1 MYLRQ
6 LTLTKSS
13 GEPIRAVTFQ
23 KGLNLVLGIADE
35 KGSSNSLGKTTL
47 VRCIN
52 FCLAGK
58 VEEFYVDSENKKVEN
73 KAVKDFLI
81 QNQVDFEL
89 LFSKEFDESNL
100 HHDLKISRR
109 ITFDAKT
116 QKIEVL
122 NFIDDKKYS
131 NDEFKDILQLRLFL
145 TNVNKPSF
153 RQLITKF
160 VRRNDDEVS
169 NILKYMGSF
178 VSTVEYSTIRF
189 FLFGFKHPEEIENQQ
204 LLNIEL
210 KNLTKKYNSL
220 KAIVPEGLQQKI
232 DLLEAELE
240 EKEKLRD
247 SYKINEDYKI
257 DENELNAVE
266 LSIKKVNK
274 LLANLIS
281 DRDTLI
287 SRINKIQENKFND
300 NPQDIR
306 YIYEEAKLLN
316 IEIQK
321 QFEETI
327 SFHNSML
334 KNEEN
339 YLQRRISKLN
349 KNIENLA
356 SERAEY
362 TKKYNGVL
370 DKLSRQGAL
379 AEFTKLNEYINKLT
393 SNLSKDKALLI
404 QLGTLQ
410 SDIDKYKNEI
420 EELSSTLASAIDK
433 FNKVNIHIFNT
444 YFSKFSEKLHNEKWY
459 MSFDKDGTG
468 YKFDVKAFESNAGS
482 GKKQS
487 LVAAFDIAYM
497 AFIQDPNIQLPFPR
511 FATQDKIEI
520 IDIDE
525 LDTLATLVLN
535 ANGQLIT
542 PIIEDKFKNFD
553 QADFQGK
560 VILTLTPESRFFNF

>member
-1 MYLRQ
+1 MYLRK
-6 LTLTKSS
+6 LTLTKST
-13 GEPIRAVTFQ
+13 GELIRAVTFQ
-23 KGLNLVLGIADE
+23 KGLNLVLGKADS

-58 VEEFYVDSENKKVEN
+58 VEEFYTDPENKKVEN
-73 KAVKDFLI
+73 TLVKDFLI
-81 QNQVDFEL
+81 QNQVNIEL
-89 LFSKEFDESNL
+89 LLSKDFDEDNQNY
-100 HHDLKISRR
+100 DLKISRK
-109 ITFDAKT
+109 INFNTKT
-116 QKIEVL
+116 QKIEIF
-122 NFIDDKKYS
+122 NFVDGKKYS
-131 NDEFKDILQLRLFL
+131 LDEFKDILQLRLFL
-145 TNVNKPSF
+145 TNINKPTF

-169 NILKYMGSF
+169 NILKYLGSF
-178 VSTVEYSTIRF
+178 VSIIEYSTIRF
-189 FLFGFKHPEEIENQQ
+189 FLFGFKHPDEIEKQQ
-204 LLNIEL
+204 HLNNEL
-210 KNLTKKYNSL
+210 KELNKKYNAL

-232 DLLEAELE
+232 DLLETELE
-240 EKEKLRD
+240 EKEQLRN
-247 SYKINEDYKI
+247 SYKINETFKI
-257 DENELNAVE
+257 DENELNIIE
-266 LSIKKVNK
+266 LSIKKINK
-274 LLANLIS
+274 LLSNLIS
-281 DRDTLI
+281 DRDTLL
-287 SRINKIQENKFND
+287 SRISNIQSNRFSD
-300 NPQDIR
+300 NPQDIK

-339 YLQRRISKLN
+339 YLQRRIGKLN
-349 KNIENLA
+349 KSIETA
-356 SERAEY
+356 SIERAEF
-362 TKKYNGVL
+362 TSKYNDVL
-370 DKLSRQGAL
+370 QKLSTQGAL

-393 SNLSKDKALLI
+393 SNLSKDKALLT
-404 QLGTLQ
+404 QLGGLQ
-410 SDIDKYKNEI
+410 SDIDNHKDDIKQ
-420 EELSSTLASAIDK
+420 LSDKLASEIDK
-433 FNKVNIHIFNT
+433 FNKTNIHIFNT

-497 AFIQDPNIQLPFPR
+497 AFIQDPNILLPFPR

-525 LDTLATLVLN
+525 LNTLADLVLT

-542 PIIEDKFKNFD
+542 PIIEDKFKNFN
-553 QADFQGK
+553 QTDFSGK
-560 VILTLTPESRFFNF
+560 VILTLTPQNRFFNF

>member
-1 MYLRQ
+1 MYLRK
-6 LTLTKSS
+6 LTLTKST
-13 GEPIRAVTFQ
+13 GELIRAVTFQ
-23 KGLNLVLGIADE
+23 KGLNLVLGKADP

-58 VEEFYVDSENKKVEN
+58 VEEFYTDPENKKVEN
-73 KAVKDFLI
+73 TLVKDFLI
-81 QNQVDFEL
+81 KNQVNIEL
-89 LFSKEFDESNL
+89 CLSKDFDEANQNY
-100 HHDLKISRR
+100 DLKIARK
-109 ITFDAKT
+109 INFNNKT
-116 QKIEVL
+116 QKIDVF
-122 NFIDDKKYS
+122 NFIDEKKYS
-131 NDEFKDILQLRLFL
+131 LDEFKDILQLRLFL
-145 TNVNKPSF
+145 TNIDKPTF

-160 VRRNDDEVS
+160 VRRNNDEVS
-169 NILKYMGSF
+169 NILKYLGSF
-178 VSTVEYSTIRF
+178 VSSIEYSTIRF
-189 FLFGFKHPEEIENQQ
+189 FLFGFKHPDEIEKQQ
-204 LLNIEL
+204 HLNNEL
-210 KNLTKKYNSL
+210 KELNKKYNAL

-232 DLLEAELE
+232 DLLETELV
-240 EKEKLRD
+240 EKEQLRD
-247 SYKINEDYKI
+247 SYKINETFKI
-257 DENELNAVE
+257 DENELNIIE
-266 LSIKKVNK
+266 LSIKKMNK

-287 SRINKIQENKFND
+287 SRISNIQGNKFSD
-300 NPQDIR
+300 NPQDIK

-349 KNIENLA
+349 KSIETT
-356 SERAEY
+356 SIERAEF
-362 TKKYNGVL
+362 TSKYNEVL
-370 DKLSRQGAL
+370 QKLSTQGAL

-393 SNLSKDKALLI
+393 SNLSKDKALLT
-404 QLGTLQ
+404 QLGGLQ
-410 SDIDKYKNEI
+410 SDIDNHKSEI
-420 EELSSTLASAIDK
+420 KQLSDKLASEIDK
-433 FNKVNIHIFNT
+433 FNKTNIHIFNT

-497 AFIQDPNIQLPFPR
+497 AFIQDPNILLPFPL

-525 LDTLATLVLN
+525 LNTLADLVLA

-542 PIIEDKFKNFD
+542 PIIEDKFKNFN
-553 QADFQGK
+553 QTDFSGK
-560 VILTLTPESRFFNF
+560 VILTLTPENRFFNF

>member
-459 MSFDKDGTG
+459 MSFDRDGTG

>member
-13 GEPIRAVTFQ
+13 GELIRAVTFQ
-23 KGLNLVLGIADE
+23 KGLNLVLGKAD
-35 KGSSNSLGKTTL
+35 KNRSSNSLGKTTL
-47 VRCIN
+47 IRCIN

-58 VEEFYVDSENKKVEN
+58 IEEFFVDNENKKVEN
-73 KAVKDFLI
+73 KAVKDFFI
-81 QNQVDFEL
+81 QNQVNFEL
-89 LFSKEFDESNL
+89 ILSKEFDNL
-100 HHDLKISRR
+100 YIQQDLKISRK
-109 ITFDAKT
+109 IAFDDKT
-116 QKIEVL
+116 QKIEIL
-122 NFIDDKKYS
+122 NYIDDKKYS
-131 NDEFKDILQLRLFL
+131 LEEFKNILQLRLFL
-145 TNVNKPSF
+145 TNINKPSF

-189 FLFGFKHPEEIENQQ
+189 FLFGFKNPEAIEKQQ

-210 KNLTKKYNSL
+210 RSLTKKYNSL

-232 DLLEAELE
+232 DLLETEIE

-247 SYKINEDYKI
+247 SYKINEDYRI
-257 DENELNAVE
+257 DENELNSIE
-266 LSIKKVNK
+266 LTINHLNK
-274 LLANLIS
+274 QLTSLIS

-287 SRINKIQENKFND
+287 SRINKIQENKFCD
-300 NPQDIR
+300 NPQDIK

-327 SFHNSML
+327 LFHNSML

-339 YLQRRISKLN
+339 YLQRRVSKLN
-349 KNIENLA
+349 KNIEDLTL
-356 SERAEY
+356 ERANY
-362 TKKYNGVL
+362 TKKYNAVL
-370 DKLSRQGAL
+370 EKLSMQGAL
-379 AEFTKLNEYINKLT
+379 AEFTKLNENITKLS
-393 SNLSKDKALLI
+393 SNLSKDKALLT
-404 QLGTLQ
+404 QLGILQ
-410 SDIDKYKNEI
+410 SDIDKYKTEI
-420 EELSSTLASAIDK
+420 EELSSALASAIDK

-497 AFIQDPNIQLPFPR
+497 AFIQDPNIHLPYPR

-525 LDTLATLVLN
+525 LNTLADLVLN

-542 PIIEDKFKNFD
+542 PIIEDKFKNFN
-553 QADFQGK
+553 QTDFSGK

>member
-6 LTLTKSS
+6 LTLTKHS
-13 GEPIRAVTFQ
+13 GELIRSVEFQ
-23 KGLNLVLGIADE
+23 KGLNLILGKADN
-35 KGSSNSLGKTTL
+35 KHSSNSLGKTTL
-47 VRCIN
+47 IRCIN

-58 VEEFYVDSENKKVEN
+58 VEEFFIDNENKKVEN

-81 QNQVDFEL
+81 KNQVDFEL
-89 LFSKEFDESNL
+89 ILSKEFNESSSQE
-100 HHDLKISRR
+100 DLKISRK
-109 ITFDAKT
+109 IGFDDKT

-122 NFIDDKKYS
+122 NYIDDKKYS
-131 NDEFKDILQLRLFL
+131 LEEFKDILQLRLFL
-145 TNVNKPSF
+145 TNINKPSF

-189 FLFGFKHPEEIENQQ
+189 FLFGFKHPEAIEKQQ

-210 KNLTKKYNSL
+210 KNITKKYSSL
-220 KAIVPEGLQQKI
+220 KATIPEGLQQKI
-232 DLLEAELE
+232 DLLETEIE

-247 SYKINEDYKI
+247 SYKINENYKI
-257 DENELNAVE
+257 DENELNSIE
-266 LSIKKVNK
+266 LSINQLNK
-274 LLANLIS
+274 ILTSLIS

-287 SRINKIQENKFND
+287 SRIKKIQENQFTD
-300 NPQDIR
+300 NPQDIK

-316 IEIQK
+316 IEVQK

-327 SFHNSML
+327 LFHSSML

-339 YLQRRISKLN
+339 YLQRRVRKLN
-349 KNIENLA
+349 KNIESIA
-356 SERAEY
+356 AERANY
-362 TKKYNGVL
+362 TKKYNVVL
-370 DKLSRQGAL
+370 EKLSMQGAL
-379 AEFTKLNEYINKLT
+379 AEFTKLNEYIIKLT
-393 SNLSKDKALLI
+393 SNLSKEKALLT

-410 SDIDKYKNEI
+410 SDIDKYKAEI
-420 EELSSTLASAIDK
+420 EEISSALVSSIDK

-525 LDTLATLVLN
+525 LNNLADLVFN
-535 ANGQLIT
+535 ANGQLVT
-542 PIIEDKFKNFD
+542 PIIEDKFKNFNLT
-553 QADFQGK
+553 DFTGK

>member
-1 MYLRQ
+1 MYLRK
-6 LTLTKSS
+6 LTLTKST
-13 GEPIRAVTFQ
+13 GELIRAVTFQ
-23 KGLNLVLGIADE
+23 KGLNLVLGKADP

-58 VEEFYVDSENKKVEN
+58 VEEFYTDPENKKVEN
-73 KAVKDFLI
+73 TLVKDFLI
-81 QNQVDFEL
+81 QNQVNIEL
-89 LFSKEFDESNL
+89 FLSKDFDEDNQNY
-100 HHDLKISRR
+100 DLKISRK
-109 ITFDAKT
+109 INFNTKT
-116 QKIEVL
+116 QKIEIF
-122 NFIDDKKYS
+122 NFVDGKKYS
-131 NDEFKDILQLRLFL
+131 LDEFKDILQLRLFL
-145 TNVNKPSF
+145 TNINKPTF

-169 NILKYMGSF
+169 NILKYLGSF
-178 VSTVEYSTIRF
+178 VSTIEYSTIRF
-189 FLFGFKHPEEIENQQ
+189 FLFGFKHPDEIEKQQ
-204 LLNIEL
+204 HLNNGLKEL
-210 KNLTKKYNSL
+210 NKKYNAL

-232 DLLEAELE
+232 DLLETELE
-240 EKEKLRD
+240 EKEQLRD
-247 SYKINEDYKI
+247 SYKINETFKI
-257 DENELNAVE
+257 DENELNIIE
-266 LSIKKVNK
+266 LSIKKINK
-274 LLANLIS
+274 LLSNLIS

-287 SRINKIQENKFND
+287 SRINNIQSNKFSD
-300 NPQDIR
+300 NPQDIK

-349 KNIENLA
+349 KSIETT
-356 SERAEY
+356 SIQRAEF
-362 TKKYNGVL
+362 TSKYNDVL
-370 DKLSRQGAL
+370 QKLSTQGAL
-379 AEFTKLNEYINKLT
+379 AEFTKLNEYINKLI
-393 SNLSKDKALLI
+393 SNLSKDKALLT
-404 QLGTLQ
+404 QLGGLQ
-410 SDIDKYKNEI
+410 SDIDNHKSDIKQ
-420 EELSSTLASAIDK
+420 LSDKLASEIDK
-433 FNKVNIHIFNT
+433 FNKTNIHIFNT

-459 MSFDKDGTG
+459 MSFDKDSTG

-497 AFIQDPNIQLPFPR
+497 AFIQDPNILLPFPR

-525 LDTLATLVLN
+525 LNTLANLVLA

-542 PIIEDKFKNFD
+542 PIIEDKFKNFN
-553 QADFQGK
+553 QTDFSGK
-560 VILTLTPESRFFNF
+560 VILTLTPQNRFFNF

>member
-1 MYLRQ
+1 MYLRK

-13 GEPIRAVTFQ
+13 GELIRVITFQ
-23 KGLNLVLGIADE
+23 KGLNLILGKADP

-58 VEEFYVDSENKKVEN
+58 LEEFYTDPENKKVEN
-73 KAVKDFLI
+73 ILVKDFLI
-81 QNQVDFEL
+81 QNQVNFEL
-89 LFSKEFDESNL
+89 FLSNDFDEENQNY
-100 HHDLKISRR
+100 DLKISRKT
-109 ITFDAKT
+109 TFNTKT

-122 NFIDDKKYS
+122 NFIDEKKYS
-131 NDEFKDILQLRLFL
+131 LDEFKEILQLRLFL
-145 TNVNKPSF
+145 TNVSKPTF

-178 VSTVEYSTIRF
+178 ISTIEYSTIRF
-189 FLFGFKHPEEIENQQ
+189 FLFGFNHPDEIQKQQ
-204 LLNIEL
+204 LLNNEL
-210 KNLTKKYNSL
+210 KELSKKYNAL
-220 KAIVPEGLQQKI
+220 KAIIPEGLQQKI
-232 DLLEAELE
+232 DLLETELE

-247 SYKINEDYKI
+247 SYKINENFKI
-257 DENELNAVE
+257 DENELNIIEV
-266 LSIKKVNK
+266 SINKVNK

-287 SRINKIQENKFND
+287 SRISNIQGNKFSD
-300 NPQDIR
+300 NPQDIK

-327 SFHNSML
+327 LFHNSML

-349 KNIENLA
+349 TSIEITSIQR
-356 SERAEY
+356 SEF
-362 TKKYNGVL
+362 TSKYNEVL
-370 DKLSRQGAL
+370 QKLSTQGAL

-393 SNLSKDKALLI
+393 SNLSKDKALLT
-404 QLGTLQ
+404 QLGELQ
-410 SDIDKYKNEI
+410 FDIDNRKSKIKQLSDKLVSEI
-420 EELSSTLASAIDK
+420 DR
-433 FNKVNIHIFNT
+433 FNKKNIHIFNT

-459 MSFDKDGTG
+459 MSFDKDGAG

-497 AFIQDPNIQLPFPR
+497 AFIQDLNIQLPFPR

-525 LDTLATLVLN
+525 LDTLANLALT

-542 PIIEDKFKNFD
+542 PIIEDKFKNFN
-553 QADFQGK
+553 QTDFSGK
-560 VILTLTPESRFFNF
+560 VILTLTPENRFFNF

>member
-6 LTLTKSS
+6 LTLTKRS

-58 VEEFYVDSENKKVEN
+58 VEEFYVDPENKKVEN

-100 HHDLKISRR
+100 HHDLKISRK
-109 ITFDAKT
+109 ITFDTKT

-287 SRINKIQENKFND
+287 SRINKIQENKFSD

-316 IEIQK
+316 IDIQK

-349 KNIENLA
+349 KNIENFA
-356 SERAEY
+356 SERVEY
-362 TKKYNGVL
+362 TKKYNEVL
-370 DKLSRQGAL
+370 DKLSKQGAL

-410 SDIDKYKNEI
+410 SDIDKYKSEI

-525 LDTLATLVLN
+525 LDTLANLVLS

-553 QADFQGK
+553 QADFRGK

>member
-6 LTLTKSS
+6 LTLTKHS
-13 GEPIRAVTFQ
+13 GELIRSVEFQ
-23 KGLNLVLGIADE
+23 KGLNLILGKADN
-35 KGSSNSLGKTTL
+35 KHSSNSLGKTTL
-47 VRCIN
+47 IRCIN

-58 VEEFYVDSENKKVEN
+58 VEEFFIDNENKKVEN

-81 QNQVDFEL
+81 KNQVDFVL
-89 LFSKEFDESNL
+89 ILSKEFNESSL
-100 HHDLKISRR
+100 QEDLKISRK
-109 ITFDAKT
+109 IGFDDKT

-122 NFIDDKKYS
+122 NYIDDKKYS
-131 NDEFKDILQLRLFL
+131 LEEFKEILQLRLFL
-145 TNVNKPSF
+145 TNINKPSF

-189 FLFGFKHPEEIENQQ
+189 FLFGFKHPEAIEKQQ

-210 KNLTKKYNSL
+210 KNITKKYSSL
-220 KAIVPEGLQQKI
+220 KATIPEGLQQKI
-232 DLLEAELE
+232 DLLETEIE

-247 SYKINEDYKI
+247 SYKINENYKI
-257 DENELNAVE
+257 DENELNSIE
-266 LSIKKVNK
+266 LSINQLNK
-274 LLANLIS
+274 ILTSLIS

-287 SRINKIQENKFND
+287 SRIKKIQENQFTD
-300 NPQDIR
+300 NPQDIK

-316 IEIQK
+316 IEVQK

-327 SFHNSML
+327 LFHSSML

-339 YLQRRISKLN
+339 YLQRRVRKLN
-349 KNIENLA
+349 KNIESIA
-356 SERAEY
+356 AERANY
-362 TKKYNGVL
+362 TKKYNVVL
-370 DKLSRQGAL
+370 EKLSMQGAL
-379 AEFTKLNEYINKLT
+379 AEFTKLNEYIIKLT
-393 SNLSKDKALLI
+393 SSLSKEKALLT

-410 SDIDKYKNEI
+410 SDIDKYKAEI
-420 EELSSTLASAIDK
+420 EEISSALVSSIDK

-525 LDTLATLVLN
+525 LNTLADLVFN
-535 ANGQLIT
+535 ANGQLVT
-542 PIIEDKFKNFD
+542 PIIEDKFKNFNLT
-553 QADFQGK
+553 DFTGK